1 MQLQINERQ
10 KEIKNH
16 GSRNFPV
23 RFSTENLLQYD
34 RGSFFWHW
42 HPEIELTLVISGQ
55 IDYQVGQ
62 TVHTLCAGQAL
73 FCNSNQLHTGR
84 MHDFNDC
91 IYMSVT
97 FDPKIIYGYEDS
109 LIHQKYVRPLLHL
122 GSLTS
127 MIFSETVPWQKAVL
141 SDMTELWHI
150 HLTDENE
157 YIKYSKLL
165 QFRQSLQSQN
175 SQDLQMHPT
184 KNLQMKNHQTFQIQ
198 NTINSQVETNEN
210 ICAKNNNDTG
220 ILTSQISATHKLHEK
235 VPPYQQYN
243 SDTFPAEMRIQQLL
257 SHIWMLIYENLP
269 ENTLKPAPGTDTVS
283 SDDYTHQQERLR
295 QILSYI
301 HEHYQEKITLDDV
314 SAHINL
320 CKSECCRFFKKHMNE
335 SIFDYI
341 LHYRIEQSLLLL
353 QQTDATITQ
362 ISEQVGFSNPS
373 YFTKIFRQIIG
384 TSPRNYQQHVQK

>member
-1 MQLQINERQ
+1 MQLQINDRQ

-23 RFSTENLLQYD
+23 RISTENLLQYD

-42 HPEIELTLVISGQ
+42 HPEIELTLVIDGQ

-84 MHDFNDC
+84 MHDSKDC

-109 LIHQKYVRPLLHL
+109 LIHQKYVLPLLHL

-127 MIFSETVPWQKAVL
+127 MSFSETTAWQKAVL

-150 HLTDENE
+150 HLADENE
-157 YIKYSKLL
+157 STEYNKLL
-165 QFRQSLQSQN
+165 QFHQSLQNQN
-175 SQDLQMHPT
+175 NQDLQMHPT
-184 KNLQMKNHQTFQIQ
+184 KNFQMKSHQTFLIQ
-198 NTINSQVETNEN
+198 NTKNSQADSNKN
-210 ICAKNNNDTG
+210 I
-220 ILTSQISATHKLHEK
+220 K

-243 SDTFPAEMRIQQLL
+243 LDTFPVEMRIQQLL
-257 SHIWMLIYENLP
+257 SHIWMVIYENLP
-269 ENTLKPAPGTDTVS
+269 ENTLKPAPGADTVS

-301 HEHYQEKITLDDV
+301 HDHYQEKITLDDI

-353 QQTDATITQ
+353 QQTNATITQ

-384 TSPRNYQQHVQK
+384 TSPRSYQQHIQK